1 MKLIIANNGKATINA
16 DYIVRMRCLHN
27 KQFSTGEEIYFIVA
41 DTINDENYIIQDGLT
56 KNEATRRLEEIANYI
71 VSDESFVIAFGK
83 NNGVDSC
90 ICKKEK
96 TNCLMCDNYGGHGKC
111 KMAASVCESN
121 DMKTCCRY
129 YREKED

>member
-1 MKLIIANNGKATINA
+1 MKLIIANHGKAAINA
-16 DYIVRMRCLHN
+16 DYIVSMKCLCT
-27 KQFSTGEEIYFIVA
+27 KQLSTGEERYSIVA
-41 DTINDENYIIQDGLT
+41 DTINDKNYVIQDGLT
-56 KNEATRRLEEIANYI
+56 ENEATRRLDKIANYI
-71 VSDESFVIAFGK
+71 CSDESFVIAFGE

-96 TNCLMCDNYGGHGKC
+96 TNCLMCDHYGGHGKC
-111 KMAASVCESN
+111 KMAAAVCESN